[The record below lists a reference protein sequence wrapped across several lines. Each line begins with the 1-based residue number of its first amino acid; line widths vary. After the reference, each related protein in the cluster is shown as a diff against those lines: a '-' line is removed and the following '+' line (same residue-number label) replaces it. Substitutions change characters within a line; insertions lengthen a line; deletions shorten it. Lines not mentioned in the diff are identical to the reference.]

1 MNLQDLIGWTGV
13 ITVICRDLDGNET
26 ERVTFQNLITNKG
39 KELLAK
45 SLADSSLDTEI
56 KYIAIGDNATAPAV
70 GDIALGNERFRKA
83 VTKQEY
89 QGSNAMLTTVYIAPY
104 EANFAI
110 QEIGW
115 FAGSSATATAGSG
128 ALVARVLYAR
138 TKTSTESIQFD
149 RTDTIT

>member
-1 MNLQDLIGWTGV
+1 MDLKELFGWTGV

-26 ERVTFQNLITNKG
+26 ERHTFKNLITNKG
-39 KELLAK
+39 KELMAK
-45 SLADSSLDTEI
+45 SLADSGLDTEI
-56 KYIAIGDNATAPAV
+56 KYIALGDSTVAASVTDT
-70 GDIALGNERFRKA
+70 GLGNERFRKA

-104 EANFAI
+104 EANFGI

-115 FAGSSATATAGSG
+115 YAGASASGTAGSG
-128 ALVARVLYAR
+128 TLVARVLYSR

-149 RTDTIT
+149 RTDTFS